1 MFSEIKT
8 LVQYKDSKAL
18 AEASAFQGDKKIA
31 QIDGS
36 LLLNVSLYPFEL
48 KPQSEGLNLKA
59 TLDEIRVSELPESKS
74 REYTVDG
81 IVNATASLSGDI
93 ENPKLEG
100 ELKLSDGFLN
110 LRRQKLTYEHVTADI
125 RFNQNQLEIVSFQIT
140 GEKEGKLDL
149 NGIISLDHFHPGE
162 LNVVVKGKDFFVP
175 YQTAIAAKVIPD
187 LKLTGTWEA
196 PNITGNLTITQG
208 RINLDWFYSDAPI
221 DIEII
226 DVSAP
231 ENGTINLPEKE
242 AESLPFF
249 DPLFMD
255 IKVNVP
261 GNTWL
266 KGTNENIEIKGTF
279 TIKKDRWEE
288 IKFYGPLK
296 TVRGTYR
303 FYGRVF
309 NITEG
314 DLTFI
319 GQEVEDINPPWSAVG
334 EIKITD
340 VTIIIRLAGD
350 FEKVNLTLDSDPVMD
365 QVDIISYLVF
375 GQPSDSLSQKESF
388 TAGDAALS
396 ITGQMAVGQIREILG
411 EKFSIDYLDLST
423 VGGDISQG
431 ALTMGKYVAPKVF
444 VIYRHGF
451 SQDSPRE
458 VEVDYEINRNFTIQ
472 SQIDNEATSAVDLI
486 WKYEF

>member
-1 MFSEIKT
+1 LKFSE
-8 LVQYKDSKAL
+8 
-18 AEASAFQGDKKIA
+18 
-31 QIDGS
+31 GS
-36 LLLNVSLYPFEL
+36 
-48 KPQSEGLNLKA
+48 
-59 TLDEIRVSELPESKS
+59 
-74 REYTVDG
+74 
-81 IVNATASLSGDI
+81 
-93 ENPKLEG
+93 
-100 ELKLSDGFLN
+100 LN
-110 LRRQKLTYEHVTADI
+110 LRKQKLTYEHVAADI
-125 RFNQNQLEIVSFQIT
+125 RFNQDRLDIVSLQIK

-149 NGIISLDHFHPGE
+149 NGYISLDHFHPGE
-162 LNVVVKGKDFFVP
+162 LNIVVKGKDFFVP
-175 YQTAIAAKVIPD
+175 YQTAIEAKVVPD
-187 LKLTGTWEA
+187 IKLTGTWDA

-208 RINLDWFYSDAPI
+208 KINLNWFYSDAPV
-221 DIEII
+221 DIEVIE
-226 DVSAP
+226 VSTP
-231 ENGTINLPEKE
+231 ENGTMKLIEKD
-242 AESLPFF
+242 SGTLPFF

-255 IKVNVP
+255 IKVNIP
-261 GNTWL
+261 RDTWL
-266 KGTNENIEIKGTF
+266 KGSNENIEINGTF
-279 TIKKDRWEE
+279 SIKKDRGQM

-296 TVRGTYR
+296 VVRGTYR
-303 FYGRVF
+303 FYGKVF

-314 DLTFI
+314 ELTFI
-319 GQEVEDINPPWSAVG
+319 GQEFEDINPPWSAVG

-350 FEKVNLTLDSDPVMD
+350 FKKVTLTLDSDPVMD

-411 EKFSIDYLDLST
+411 EKFAIDYLDLST

-431 ALTMGKYVAPKVF
+431 ALTMGKYVATKVF